1 MVSFE
6 MLGILLEVLKSV
18 HKVPVIPVTKSTEDV
33 QVLLS
38 PALMML
44 EMVPDLLASSDP
56 SEVADLAFDPGECL
70 QVGLGAGEDNVA
82 HLVPGHTKMFQP
94 QVPEDVLQ
102 SLVEV
107 PVRHVAQVAG
117 ESELSMTLSD
127 VTLSCLSL
135 PGNCLATVRAEL
147 GEDTAR

>member
-6 MLGILLEVLKSV
+6 MLSILLEVLKSV

-56 SEVADLAFDPGECL
+56 SEVADLAFDPGEGF
-70 QVGLGAGEDNVA
+70 QVGEGAREDNVVA
-82 HLVPGHTKMFQP
+82 DLVCLDTKMFHP
-94 QVPEDVLQ
+94 HVPEDVL
-102 SLVEV
+102 
-107 PVRHVAQVAG
+107 
-117 ESELSMTLSD
+117 
-127 VTLSCLSL
+127 
-135 PGNCLATVRAEL
+135 
-147 GEDTAR
+147 